1 MDVLLQYKGLL
12 IALCFSTL
20 YLLSKIFGG
29 GSKKTNKKVLVD
41 QETFIGFELMEKK
54 VLTTGQNPV
63 KEYRFK
69 IEDNGELGLPIGQ
82 HISLKATIDGE
93 EVRRSYTPTL
103 TGPGFFDLVLKIYPQ
118 GKMTNHVDK
127 LSIGGKIDVSGP
139 KGKFE
144 YKKNMYKEIGMIAG
158 GTGITPMLQ
167 IVKEIFED
175 STGDNTKVFLI
186 FGNIT
191 ENDIILQ
198 DKIEQ
203 YEKMYPNF
211 KCYHCLEKPIDSEK
225 WKQGKGYIT
234 SDMIKE
240 HCPKQSSDSKIL
252 LCGPP
257 PMIKAMNMNL
267 EKIGFTKDDIFT
279 F

>member
-1 MDVLLQYKGLL
+1 MDIILQYKGLL
-12 IALCFSTL
+12 IALCLSTI
-20 YLLSKIFGG
+20 YLLSKLFVG
-29 GSKKTNKKVLVD
+29 KKEHKKVLINVD
-41 QETFIGFELMEKK
+41 TFIGFELISKK
-54 VLTTGQNPV
+54 VLTIGQNPV

-69 IEDNGELGLPIGQ
+69 IEDDGVLGLPIGQ
-82 HISLKATIDGE
+82 HISLKATIDGVE
-93 EVRRSYTPTL
+93 ERRSYTPTL
-103 TGPGFFDLVLKIYPQ
+103 TGFGFFDLVLKIYPL

-127 LSIGGKIDVSGP
+127 LKIGEKIDVSGP

-144 YKKNMYKEIGMIAG
+144 YKKNMLKEIGMIAG

-191 ENDIILQ
+191 ENDIILK
-198 DKIEQ
+198 DKIDD
-203 YEKMYPNF
+203 YVKKYLNF
-211 KCYHCLEKPIDSEK
+211 KCYHCLEKPIEAEK

-234 SDMIKE
+234 TDMIKE
-240 HCPKQSSDSKIL
+240 HCPKRSDDSKIL

-257 PMIKAMNMNL
+257 PMIKAMNSNL
-267 EKIGFTKDDIFT
+267 EKLGFTKDNIFT